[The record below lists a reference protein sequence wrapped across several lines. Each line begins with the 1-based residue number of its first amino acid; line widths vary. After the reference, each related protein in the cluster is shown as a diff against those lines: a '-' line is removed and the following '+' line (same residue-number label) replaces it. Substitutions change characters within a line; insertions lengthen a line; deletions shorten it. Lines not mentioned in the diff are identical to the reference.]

1 MVFPLLGLGAGAAA
15 AGGGGAAA
23 AAATW
28 GSVIGGAN
36 IALGLGQTFLG
47 YQAKSSQYQFDKA
60 FQSANNKFA
69 RWQAGF
75 NARVNDA
82 NAQYRYWQETVNYN
96 QELAAVQQ
104 NRIVETSRAMRQA
117 ELVAETRAAAG
128 AEYLQDSDA
137 IQDAYSEQE
146 MAAAMAQRQYQW
158 RALQARSSVRARA
171 QEGNSIDRLVN
182 DYARQE
188 GDYMAIEAINEGIRT
203 NQYTRAQQ
211 RELADYL
218 SKYNSQQFYE
228 EQVFMDPIAPF
239 PPLPTLMAPAPP
251 SRTGQPPSMAAALLQ
266 GGTSILGG
274 IEAGMNT
281 TFKLRQL
288 GVPVGKTGPG
298 TRVNPNRIYSS

>member
-128 AEYLQDSDA
+128 AEYLLDSDA

-218 SKYNSQQFYE
+218 SKYNSQQFYD
-228 EQVFMDPIAPF
+228 EQVIFDPVTPF
-239 PPLPTLMAPAPP
+239 PPLPTMVTPP
-251 SRTGQPPSMAAALLQ
+251 P
-266 GGTSILGG
+266 
-274 IEAGMNT
+274 
-281 TFKLRQL
+281 
-288 GVPVGKTGPG
+288 
-298 TRVNPNRIYSS
+298 PNRIGAAPSSAGMFLGMAGSILDGAQTGISFASKIRALGTPTSKKGAGVA